1 MADLRGLKNSVNE
14 KRRLQ
19 QQETEIRNRISTM
32 EALLPRLQ
40 TEVQREQ
47 EDVERMENGGFTS
60 FLYSVM
66 GRQEEKL
73 QKERQEAYAAEVKY
87 QDALRTIQGLHK
99 ELEDLRASLSS
110 FGDVETRYKD
120 AFSRQR
126 QQLLGSNSPEGRH
139 LRMLEDDARQLKGL
153 QREALEAQQAG
164 NRVMDQIAQIEHSL
178 RSASNWGMV
187 DMFSDSFISDM
198 AKYGKMDEAQR
209 ELQELKILLDRYA
222 RELRDL
228 DLHLN
233 ISADLGSGMRMADFF
248 FDNIFTDSMA
258 LNRIDNIKRQV
269 SQIRYQ
275 VEQHAR
281 IVENKVS
288 SVETALSQ
296 KRREAEELI
305 VRGETP

>member
-1 MADLRGLKNSVNE
+1 MADLRGIKNNVNE
-14 KRRLQ
+14 KRRLLQ
-19 QQETEIRNRISTM
+19 RQGEIRNRIATM
-32 EALLPRLQ
+32 EALLPQLQ

-87 QDALRTIQGLHK
+87 QDALRAIQGLHK
-99 ELEDLRASLSS
+99 ELEDLNASVSV
-110 FGDVETRYKD
+110 FGDVEERYKE

-126 QQLLGSNSPEGRH
+126 QQLLGSNSSEGRQ

-153 QREALEAQQAG
+153 QREANEAQQAG
-164 NRVMDQIAQIEHSL
+164 NRVMDQIAKIEHSL
-178 RSASNWGMV
+178 QSASNWGMV

-209 ELQELKILLDRYA
+209 QLQELKVLLDRYA
-222 RELRDL
+222 RELKDL
-228 DLHLN
+228 NLHLN

-248 FDNIFTDSMA
+248 FDSIFTDSMA

-281 IVENKVS
+281 IVENKVA

-305 VRGETP
+305 IRGENP

>member
-14 KRRLQ
+14 KRRLMQ
-19 QQETEIRNRISTM
+19 LEMETRNRIATM
-32 EALLPRLQ
+32 EALLPQLQ
-40 TEVQREQ
+40 SEVQREQ

-73 QKERQEAYAAEVKY
+73 EKERQEAYAAEVKY

-99 ELEDLRASLSS
+99 ELEDLRASLSA
-110 FGDVETRYKD
+110 FGDVETRYKE

-126 QQLLGSNSPEGRH
+126 RQLLGSNSPEGRR
-139 LRMLEDDARQLKGL
+139 LRMLEEDARQLKGL
-153 QREALEAQQAG
+153 QREAHEAQQAG
-164 NRVMDQIAQIEHSL
+164 NRVMEQIDKIEHSL

-187 DMFSDSFISDM
+187 DMFSDSFVSDM

-209 ELQELKILLDRYA
+209 ELQELRYLLDRYA
-222 RELRDL
+222 RELKDL

-258 LNRIDNIKRQV
+258 LSRIDNIKRQV

-305 VRGETP
+305 VRGENP